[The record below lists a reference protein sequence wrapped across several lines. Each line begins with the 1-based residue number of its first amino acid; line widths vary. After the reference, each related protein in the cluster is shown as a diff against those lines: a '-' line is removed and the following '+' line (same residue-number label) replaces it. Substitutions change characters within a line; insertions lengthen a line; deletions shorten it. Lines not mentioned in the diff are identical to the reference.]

1 MVIAH
6 PLEVL
11 MKTFLPFLA
20 AAAALTLTPAAPQA
34 QSKGSGKMHVRHI
47 FVSVTDGKGG
57 AVEGLAAADFTVSE
71 DGQPRGGAK
80 AGAATGPE
88 PLAPVLGPRDA
99 ATPAPTALAAGAL

>member
-20 AAAALTLTPAAPQA
+20 AAAALALIPAAPQA

-47 FVSVTDGKGG
+47 FVSVTDGKGA

-71 DGQPRGGAK
+71 DGQPRVVSK
-80 AGAATGPE
+80 AGP
-88 PLAPVLGPRDA
+88 APGPRRNA
-99 ATPAPTALAAGAL
+99 LMRATSESPAPALTHRRAGA